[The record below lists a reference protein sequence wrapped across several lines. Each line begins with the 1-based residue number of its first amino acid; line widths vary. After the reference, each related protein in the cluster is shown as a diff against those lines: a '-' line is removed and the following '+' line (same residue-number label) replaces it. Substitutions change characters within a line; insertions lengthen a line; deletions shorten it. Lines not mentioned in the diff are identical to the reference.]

1 MLNFKKGGLFNRKND
16 PEPQDMEP
24 DNAAQVLAVWGSPG
38 CGKTTVAVKLA
49 KCLADRKKN
58 VVLLL
63 CDCTTPMLPC
73 ICLPGELEGDHSLR
87 SILAANS
94 ITESL
99 VKNNCNTHK
108 RMSHLAV
115 IGLQKGENENCYPPV
130 NEKLLREL
138 MGLLRNMDSHVII
151 DCGSAIYFDELSTI
165 AILEADAV
173 LRLINCDLKS
183 VSYLSSQQEYLRMAG
198 FDFDK
203 LYKAVSNVKSNEA
216 SQNMEQ
222 VLGSAVFTLPHS
234 PELEAQVLAGNLF
247 ADLSLKDSRGFRKE
261 IQKISEEVFGV

>member
-1 MLNFKKGGLFNRKND
+1 MLNFKKGGLFSRNSD
-16 PEPQDMEP
+16 PEPQDLEP
-24 DNAAQVLAVWGSPG
+24 DNTAQVLAVWGSPG

-49 KCLADRKKN
+49 KYLADRKKN

-73 ICLPGELEGDHSLR
+73 VCPSGELEGDHSLR

-130 NEKLLREL
+130 NERLLREL
-138 MGLLRNMDSHVII
+138 FQTFREMDSHIII
-151 DCGSAIYFDELSTI
+151 DCSSSIYFDELSTI

-173 LRLINCDLKS
+173 LRIINCDLKS

-222 VLGSAVFTLPHS
+222 ALGSAVFTLPHS

-261 IQKISEEVFGV
+261 VQKISREVFGV

>member
-1 MLNFKKGGLFNRKND
+1 MLNFKTGGLFSRKD
-16 PEPQDMEP
+16 EPEQDVQQEIGS
-24 DNAAQVLAVWGSPG
+24 QVLAVWGSPG

-49 KCLADRKKN
+49 KYLADRKKN

-73 ICLPGELEGDHSLR
+73 ICPSGELEGDHSLR

-108 RMSHLAV
+108 RMSHLVV

-138 MGLLRNMDSHVII
+138 MGVLRDMDSHIII
-151 DCGSAIYFDELSTI
+151 DCGSSIFFDELSTI

-173 LRLINCDLKS
+173 LRLIACDLKS

-198 FDFDK
+198 FDSDK

-234 PELEAQVLAGNLF
+234 PELEAQMLAGNLF

-261 IQKISEEVFGV
+261 IQKISREVFGV

>member
-73 ICLPGELEGDHSLR
+73 ICPPGELEGDHSLR
-87 SILAANS
+87 SILAANT

-108 RMSHLAV
+108 RIGHLAV
-115 IGLQKGENENCYPPV
+115 IGLQKGENENYYPPV

-138 MGLLRNMDSHVII
+138 MEMLRDMDSHVII
-151 DCGSAIYFDELSTI
+151 DCGSSIYFDELSTI

-234 PELEAQVLAGNLF
+234 PELEAQGLSGNLF
-247 ADLSLKDSRGFRKE
+247 TDLSLKDSRGFRKE
-261 IQKISEEVFGV
+261 IHKISREVFGV